1 MVGTRRRS
9 LVASL
14 FAAVAL
20 VLGSVPPAHA
30 EGAELDV
37 VLVTQLTDWEVS
49 FPQTYTYTGS
59 GAGTDLQVWSFT
71 ETFRYDHGHAFGSFA
86 MHSGADALSGS
97 VRMTPTITPFL
108 QLPLSGTW
116 SYTVTEGQGSYAG
129 CTGSGSSVREGFTTP
144 LAPPIGVDVSAIS
157 FDLTCG

>member
-14 FAAVAL
+14 FAAAAL
-20 VLGSVPPAHA
+20 MLGSAPPAHA
-30 EGAELDV
+30 AGAELDV

-59 GAGTDLQVWSFT
+59 GVGTDLQVWSFT
-71 ETFRYDHGHAFGSFA
+71 ETFRYDHSHAFGSFS

-97 VRMTPTITPFL
+97 VRMTPTITPLL
-108 QLPLSGTW
+108 QLPLSGSW
-116 SYTVTEGQGSYAG
+116 SYTVTEGQGAYRG
-129 CTGSGSSVREGFTTP
+129 CTGSGTTVREGFTTP

-157 FDLTCG
+157 FDLNCE